1 MKRFFRFL
9 LGYSIGFSVFV
20 LLIPYGIYSL
30 SASDP
35 FINLNLN
42 EFLLIRIMAAA
53 PFLFIGLF
61 FMIWSNLSLFL
72 TGKGG
77 PTEGF
82 GVAITPRTKVLVTT
96 GPYRYCRNPMV
107 FGAFSFYLS
116 IAVFHFSFLTMV
128 ALQFLLWFIVR
139 YIIRSEEKR
148 LDKEF
153 GKAFNDYCRK
163 TPVLIPGWKRNKD

>member
-9 LGYSIGFSVFV
+9 PGYIIGFSVFV

-30 SASDP
+30 SAFDP
-35 FINLNLN
+35 IININLN

-53 PFLFIGLF
+53 PFLVIGLF
-61 FMIWSNLSLFL
+61 FMIWSNLSLVL

-77 PTEGF
+77 PAEGF
-82 GVAITPRTKVLVTT
+82 GVAISPRTKVLVTT

-107 FGAFSFYLS
+107 FGALSFYLS
-116 IAVFHFSFLTMV
+116 IAVFHFSIMGIG
-128 ALQFLLWFIVR
+128 ALLIMRWLIVH

-148 LDKEF
+148 LEEEF
-153 GKAFNDYCRK
+153 GKAFIDYCRK
-163 TPVLIPGWKRNKD
+163 TNVLVPWWQRNKG